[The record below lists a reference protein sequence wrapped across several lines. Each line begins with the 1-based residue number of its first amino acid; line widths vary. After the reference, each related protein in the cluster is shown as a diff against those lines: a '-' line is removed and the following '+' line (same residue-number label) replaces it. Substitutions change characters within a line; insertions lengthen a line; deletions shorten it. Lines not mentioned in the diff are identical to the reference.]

1 MEKPVNKFQP
11 FDPRK
16 VLNISN
22 GYWNLKAKRENLSF
36 TKKKKVSEKAQEASG
51 GVEDLL
57 PEKDKF
63 ERHEKLLIMA
73 CKIIVRKIRGQTR
86 HKTLKTVC
94 SRIH

>member
-1 MEKPVNKFQP
+1 MATGISKQREKIFHLQK
-11 FDPRK
+11 K
-16 VLNISN
+16 
-22 GYWNLKAKRENLSF
+22 
-36 TKKKKVSEKAQEASG
+36 KKKKVSEKPQEASG

-63 ERHEKLLIMA
+63 QRYENLLIIA

-86 HKTLKTVC
+86 NKTLKIVC

>member
-1 MEKPVNKFQP
+1 MATGISKQREKIFHLQ
-11 FDPRK
+11 
-16 VLNISN
+16 
-22 GYWNLKAKRENLSF
+22 
-36 TKKKKVSEKAQEASG
+36 KKKKVSEKAQEASG

>member
-1 MEKPVNKFQP
+1 M
-11 FDPRK
+11 
-16 VLNISN
+16 LNISN

-51 GVEDLL
+51 GVEDLV

-63 ERHEKLLIMA
+63 QRYENLLITA
-73 CKIIVRKIRGQTR
+73 CKIRVRKIRGQAR
-86 HKTLKTVC
+86 RKTLKTVC